1 MDTTFMLPIKPYPF
15 ISFSIFNNIT
25 LPKDVRYN
33 LDIPSYYGWLS
44 LENITTSNFII
55 DKSTKKTIENSGNPW
70 NSYMEIRP
78 NTVYEATVSLFFLDH
93 FLTAL
98 NEILC

>member
-1 MDTTFMLPIKPYPF
+1 MDTTSMLPIKPYPF

-33 LDIPSYYGWLS
+33 LDIPSYYGWLT

-55 DKSTKKTIENSGNPW
+55 DKSIKKIIEDSSNPW
-70 NSYMEIRP
+70 DSYMEIRP
-78 NTVYEATVSLFFLDH
+78 NTTYDAFVSLFILNF

-98 NEILC
+98 NEILY